1 MVMDRPVTNA
11 RSAVWVA
18 IAAAVSLLAITAFLN
33 DRYPHDW
40 RDWGVAGAIVVGAA
54 GAIMAFRRDSLAR
67 ALMWFASLAL
77 VTLLII
83 YDVLDALVDPFI
95 EADWPIAVIAILLVI
110 GLATVLGILISD
122 DE

>member
-1 MVMDRPVTNA
+1 MDRPVAAA
-11 RSAVWVA
+11 RSAAWVA
-18 IAAAVSLLAITAFLN
+18 IALAVPLLAITAFLN
-33 DRYPHDW
+33 DLYPRDW
-40 RDWGVAGAIVVGAA
+40 RDWGIAGAIVVSAA

-67 ALMWFASLAL
+67 ALIWFASLA
-77 VTLLII
+77 VVSLLIV

-95 EADWPIAVIAILLVI
+95 DADWPIAVIAILLVV

>member
-1 MVMDRPVTNA
+1 MDRPRAVA

-18 IAAAVSLLAITAFLN
+18 IAVAVSLLAIMAFLY
-33 DRYPHDW
+33 DLYPRDW
-40 RDWGVAGAIVVGAA
+40 RDWGIAGAIVAGAA
-54 GAIMAFRRDSLAR
+54 GAIVAFRRDSLAR
-67 ALMWFASLAL
+67 AVMWFVSLGVVAVL
-77 VTLLII
+77 VV

-110 GLATVLGILISD
+110 GLATLLGILISD